1 MKKTLLVLS
10 IALLTSLVA
19 SAQVTDTIV
28 STAPSNRNV
37 LLEEYTGINCQYCPD
52 GHKRANQLK
61 AANPDRV
68 CLINVHQGGYANNT
82 YTTIFGDALANQ
94 TGLDGYPSGTI
105 NRHVFSGN
113 KTALNRDQWA
123 TRANQIMAMESPV
136 NIAAEATYDWA
147 TSVVTIRVQLYYT
160 ADQTVS
166 SNMLNVAILQDSVL
180 GSQTGGSTYNPA
192 QMVGSQY
199 RHMHMLRHLITGQWG
214 EEIET
219 ISAGTLV
226 EKVYSYEIPS
236 VLGSPNPITAVPK
249 DLSFIA
255 FVTEGHQEVI
265 TACDVELT
273 NIIPEKLAKVTDFTP
288 ISNTRCDDEIEGK
301 FTISNYGSN
310 VLTSASIAYTVAG
323 TTLGPI
329 DWTGSLN
336 PNATAT
342 IDLPTLHI
350 PTGVDVAITANVVSI
365 NGETF
370 DGTESNYNVRK
381 EVYTGG
387 GHMKLVLYTDAY
399 ASETRVKIF
408 DPNNAIVVSGGP
420 WTNASAVT
428 TTLHEFA
435 FDPMMIGCYRLE
447 VTDSYGDGINA
458 GYGAGYFELHDPQGN
473 VIFHNDGKFGSKAT
487 YMIDVTETVGLEDF
501 TNEAVVYPNPA
512 TELVNINTS
521 DNVQRVEIFNVQ
533 GQLVKVEVG
542 EVKSVSVK
550 DLANGLYTLK
560 LTTDNGVSM
569 HKIIKK

>member
-28 STAPSNRNV
+28 STTPSNRNV
-37 LLEEYTGINCQYCPD
+37 LLEEYTGVNCQYCPD

-61 AANPDRV
+61 AAYPDRV
-68 CLINVHQGGYANNT
+68 CIINIHQGGYANNT

-105 NRHVFSGN
+105 NRHVFSGTH
-113 KTALNRDQWA
+113 TALDRGQWES
-123 TRANQIMAMESPV
+123 RANQIMAMSSPV

-192 QMVGSQY
+192 QMVGTQY

-214 EEIET
+214 EEITT

-226 EKVYSYEIPS
+226 ERVFTYEIPM

-273 NIIPEKLAKVTDFTP
+273 NIIPEKLVKVTAFNP
-288 ISNTRCDDEIEGK
+288 ITNTRCDDEIEGK
-301 FTISNYGSN
+301 FTISNYGQDL
-310 VLTSASIAYTVAG
+310 VTSASVEYAIAGVPLET
-323 TTLGPI
+323 I

-336 PNATAT
+336 PNATA
-342 IDLPTLHI
+342 IINLPTLHI
-350 PTGVDVAITANVVSI
+350 PTGVDVEITANVVSI
-365 NGETF
+365 NGEAF
-370 DGTESNYNVRK
+370 DGTESGFNTRK
-381 EVYTGG
+381 EVYSAG

-399 ASETRVKIF
+399 ASETRVKIY
-408 DPNNAIVVSGGP
+408 DPNNVIVVSGGP
-420 WTNASAVT
+420 WSNASSVT
-428 TTLHEFA
+428 TTLREFA

-447 VTDSYGDGINA
+447 VTDSYGDGINS
-458 GYGAGYFELHDPQGN
+458 GYGEGYFELLDAQNN
-473 VIFHNDGKFGSKAT
+473 VIFHNDGRFGSKAT
-487 YMIDVTETVGLEDF
+487 YMIDVTETVGVEDF
-501 TNEAVVYPNPA
+501 TLETTVYPNPA
-512 TELVNINTS
+512 TDVININTT
-521 DNVQRVEIFNVQ
+521 DNVQSVEIFNMQ
-533 GQLVKVEVG
+533 GQLVKVETG
-542 EVKSVSVK
+542 EVTSVSVK
-550 DLANGLYTLK
+550 DLANGVYTLR
-560 LTTDNGVSM
+560 LTTDNGTSM